1 MDRFDS
7 DFLEDLESFVG
18 NTATKFKIP
27 VEWNASRAHAPE
39 RHLALGK
46 QIGIPIEAIAYQ
58 LMNHNDAFEKI
69 GQMLRI
75 YFTRATFPS
84 FKKEPI
90 VEEAEQVWMFGWNWF
105 SKYYE
110 LLLDVATL
118 RSDFYRTKHSSFLAL
133 LTDLLAFDPAGR
145 PSFCEALERWYPQSD
160 LLKKEDQS
168 EDDEDSAA
176 APAATAVSQPIVS
189 EGGGFSSVSVKHA
202 SSLPT
207 GSEKRPASQTTGQS
221 FSLPT
226 GSEKRRLV
234 LSGWGGP
241 LARNRTRKSRDS

>member
-160 LLKKEDQS
+160 VLKKADQS

-189 EGGGFSSVSVKHA
+189 EGGGFSSV
-202 SSLPT
+202 
-207 GSEKRPASQTTGQS
+207 SEKRPASQTTGQS